1 MDLAAEYYMQTVETV
16 FVRHALPK
24 GEMTHRGQLVD
35 LKAIRNSG
43 LLSVEGEKDD
53 ISGVGQTCAA
63 NELCVNIPESRKQYY
78 LAKGVGHYG
87 VFNGSRFRKEIAP
100 RIREFIARI
109 EAGAKPAKA
118 PKPNGAG
125 HPKGAEP
132 VDATGGP

>member
-1 MDLAAEYYMQTVETV
+1 AAEYYMQTVETV

-35 LKAIRNSG
+35 LKAIRNGG

-87 VFNGSRFRKEIAP
+87 AFNGSPLPAHNWPP
-100 RIREFIARI
+100 R
-109 EAGAKPAKA
+109 
-118 PKPNGAG
+118 
-125 HPKGAEP
+125 
-132 VDATGGP
+132 